1 MRVKFICRRLA
12 SLVVSLSVCGS
23 CLAQSL
29 GTAFSD
35 LWWNPA
41 ESGWGVTVD
50 HQQDV
55 MFLTFFI
62 YRSDGS
68 PYWVTSLLTHPVDPS
83 RPFFFSGDVYET
95 HGPSFGQPFN
105 PSLVTNRKVGT
116 ATFNATQGNAATL
129 TYAIDGVTVTKS
141 IQRQTLRFLDFSG
154 AFNGIV
160 NYQLSSCANP
170 SLNGQQLVLPGQ
182 LTILHSGAEYKMVLQ
197 TALGTCGFVGTYGQT
212 GSIGAASG
220 TLSCNDGTAGTFS
233 MSAMQWTIY
242 GMSAQIVAHQ
252 TGDCTL
258 SGIIGGIGVH

>member
-68 PYWVTSLLTHPVDPS
+68 PY
-83 RPFFFSGDVYET
+83 
-95 HGPSFGQPFN
+95 
-105 PSLVTNRKVGT
+105 
-116 ATFNATQGNAATL
+116 
-129 TYAIDGVTVTKS
+129 
-141 IQRQTLRFLDFSG
+141 
-154 AFNGIV
+154 
-160 NYQLSSCANP
+160 C
-170 SLNGQQLVLPGQ
+170 
-182 LTILHSGAEYKMVLQ
+182 
-197 TALGTCGFVGTYGQT
+197 
-212 GSIGAASG
+212 
-220 TLSCNDGTAGTFS
+220 
-233 MSAMQWTIY
+233 
-242 GMSAQIVAHQ
+242 
-252 TGDCTL
+252 
-258 SGIIGGIGVH
+258 